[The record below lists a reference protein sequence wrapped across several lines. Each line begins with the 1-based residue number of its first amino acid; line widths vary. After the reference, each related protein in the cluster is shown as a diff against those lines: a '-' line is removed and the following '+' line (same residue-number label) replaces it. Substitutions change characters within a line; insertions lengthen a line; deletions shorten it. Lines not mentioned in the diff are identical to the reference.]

1 MERPLHTSQSPLQG
15 DACLAPSPQHTCYHA
30 HLIAVH
36 NPHATAPTSIGSL
49 EDNRE
54 AIGVGELVSL
64 MQGVDGSI
72 SARDHWDTCWEGMRG
87 LCSRLHL
94 YYTLSEKHTL
104 TLALVY

>member
-1 MERPLHTSQSPLQG
+1 MEPPLHTSQSPLQG

-87 LCSRLHL
+87 SL
-94 YYTLSEKHTL
+94 
-104 TLALVY
+104 